1 MSEEQ
6 EKTIEEY
13 KKEAEEYLNGWKR
26 AKADMMNYQKQVD
39 RERAEWAM
47 FANASC
53 VKAILP
59 VLDSLEMATQS
70 VISTE
75 APTPQEGRSGEISHG
90 TSMQGVRPALPAGRS
105 IDSARDDG
113 LGRIRDQMV
122 DVLRQM
128 GVEAI
133 KAVGEPVNPE
143 FHEVVATETSEEH
156 ASGLITKEAQRGY
169 TMHGRVLR
177 AAKVI
182 VSE

>member
-1 MSEEQ
+1 MEEQ

-26 AKADMMNYQKQVD
+26 AKADMMNYQKTVE

-53 VKAILP
+53 VRAILP
-59 VLDSLEMATQS
+59 VVDSLEMAVAQFT
-70 VISTE
+70 V
-75 APTPQEGRSGEISHG
+75 
-90 TSMQGVRPALPAGRS
+90 
-105 IDSARDDG
+105 DSSQFTDG
-113 LGRIRDQMV
+113 IVKIRDQMV